1 MNKNTHLI
9 FPLLPEKIDH
19 IVQKIGQSISWVY
32 MLLVVVIIV
41 QVILRRGL
49 SSGFIALEELQWHLY
64 AIGVLFG
71 LSYAQATDSHVR
83 VDVFKNIYS
92 NKVKHIIEITGI
104 CFLLLPFLYVV
115 IYHSLD
121 FVYESFRMSERSNA
135 PSGLPFRWLIKTAI
149 PISMGLLALTS
160 ISRLLREII
169 LLIRGE

>member
-1 MNKNTHLI
+1 MNNKTHSVFL
-9 FPLLPEKIDH
+9 LLPEKIDH
-19 IVQKIGQSISWVY
+19 FVRQLGRSISWVY
-32 MLLVVVIIV
+32 IILVIVIII

-49 SSGFIALEELQWHLY
+49 SSGSIALEELQWHLY

-71 LSYAQATDSHVR
+71 LSYAQATDAHVR
-83 VDVFKNIYS
+83 VDVFKNVYS
-92 NKVKHIIEITGI
+92 NKAKHIIEITGI